1 MKEPALHRLAP
12 TNAALLEQVAEDV
25 FDDDIDPEQVAA
37 YLAEPGHLM
46 VVATVD
52 GQVVGQCQAVVHR
65 HVDKPTELYIDNLGV
80 APAFKRQGIA
90 RRMVDETLAWGGE
103 FGCRTTWVLTEPD
116 NAEGRGFYEAGGAAG
131 AAAIMYEYKTPEQ
144 NPI

>member
-12 TNAALLEQVAEDV
+12 TSTALLEQVAEDV

-65 HVDKPTELYIDNLGV
+65 HVDKPDELYIDNLGV

-90 RRMVDETLAWGGE
+90 RRMVDEILAWGRE
-103 FGCRTTWVLTEPD
+103 FGCRTAWVLTEPD
-116 NAEGRGFYEAGGAAG
+116 NAEGRGFYEARGASAVP
-131 AAAIMYEYKTPEQ
+131 ALMYEYEPWL
-144 NPI
+144 

>member
-25 FDDDIDPEQVAA
+25 FDDDIDPAQVAA

-65 HVDKPTELYIDNLGV
+65 HVDKAPELYIDNLGV

-131 AAAIMYEYKTPEQ
+131 AAAIMYEYKT
-144 NPI
+144 

>member
-25 FDDDIDPEQVAA
+25 FDDDIDPAQVAA

-65 HVDKPTELYIDNLGV
+65 HVDKPDELYIDNLGV
-80 APAFKRQGIA
+80 AAAFKRQGIA
-90 RRMVDETLAWGGE
+90 RHMVDEILAWGRE
-103 FGCRTTWVLTEPD
+103 FGCRTAWVLTEPD

-131 AAAIMYEYKTPEQ
+131 VATIMYEYKT
-144 NPI
+144 